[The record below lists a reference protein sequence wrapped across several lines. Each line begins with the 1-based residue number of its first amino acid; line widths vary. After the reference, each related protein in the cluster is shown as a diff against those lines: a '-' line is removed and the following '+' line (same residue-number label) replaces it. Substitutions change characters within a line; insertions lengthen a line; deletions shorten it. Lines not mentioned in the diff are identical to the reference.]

1 MDMIWS
7 PPPDD
12 AGPWRSHAAR
22 LAAQPRESGD
32 DAQAWSDSG
41 LAALLG
47 GEPSAVAVL
56 AVLEGIAA
64 ARPRL
69 SVMLAGAWAGAAAL
83 AQPGPKKK
91 SRGTATSA
99 ASAFPVCPVDAFD
112 PATGLPAFTI
122 TAEGRTWRLRG
133 SANCLGPA
141 ADPRAALLVYAHHA
155 DAPGSVSC
163 ALLPAASTG
172 LAGAASPEDG
182 PDGLV
187 HIDTLIGASL
197 WLGPLRGAQAALR
210 RTSALRRIAAAAQ
223 ACGVALTAYEE
234 ARLALPVNGSGAAPA
249 RAALELAGCASALS
263 AARMMLYEAARAA
276 QANKDIHFLS
286 AMALLSAGECAERLL
301 AAGFKI
307 TAEQTRADPRPLQ
320 ALLHARQQH
329 LATAGPLDAQAA
341 LLARA
346 ITPSPLHPPLG
357 VHSNMRNATTS
368 AIRPDMPPGRVAEIL
383 DAAATAFTQQSYDST
398 TLDQIGDVL
407 GVTKGTIYHHYRS
420 KAHLFAA
427 VYQRAMEMNI
437 ETITPIATQDG
448 VRAVDRLYRMA
459 YAHAMQ
465 VMRHLSYQRIAV
477 QGLESHLMGRVSED
491 QRQRL
496 AEVISLRDHYEELF
510 VNVMA
515 QAMEAD
521 ELPRQN
527 PRLAVKP
534 LFGAINWTTMWYQPR
549 PGETAADRDRLATHL
564 ATFVLSGLT
573 LAHQPAEPP
582 ALASSQEQQA

>member
-12 AGPWRSHAAR
+12 ADPWRSHASR
-22 LAAQPRESGD
+22 LAAQPCESGD
-32 DAQAWSDSG
+32 DAQAWRDSG

-56 AVLEGIAA
+56 TALEGIAA

-69 SVMLAGAWAGAAAL
+69 SLMLAGAWAGAAAL
-83 AQPGPKKK
+83 IQPSPKKK
-91 SRGTATSA
+91 GRRAATSA
-99 ASAFPVCPVDAFD
+99 ATAFPVCPVDAFD

-122 TAEGRTWRLRG
+122 TAEGRAWRLRG

-141 ADPRAALLVYAHHA
+141 ADPGAALLIYAHHA

-163 ALLPAASTG
+163 ALLPAASAG
-172 LAGAASPEDG
+172 MAGAG
-182 PDGLV
+182 PKDAPGGQV

-197 WLGPLRGAQAALR
+197 WLGPVRGAQAAMR
-210 RTSALRRIAAAAQ
+210 RTNALRRIAAAAQ
-223 ACGVALTAYEE
+223 ACGVGLAAYEG
-234 ARLALPVNGSGAAPA
+234 ARLALPASGSGAVPA

-276 QANKDIHFLS
+276 QANKDIHLLS

-301 AAGFKI
+301 ASAFKI
-307 TAEQTRADPRPLQ
+307 AAEQTRADPQPLQ
-320 ALLHARQQH
+320 ALLQARQQH

-346 ITPSPLHPPLG
+346 IAPPPLHPPLG
-357 VHSNMRNATTS
+357 VHSNMRNPTTS

-459 YAHAMQ
+459 YAHSMQ

-491 QRQRL
+491 QRARL

-515 QAMEAD
+515 QAMEAG

-573 LAHQPAEPP
+573 QAHQPAEPP
-582 ALASSQEQQA
+582 VLASNQEQQA